1 MEKFRK
7 YFTIKKSVGIWVWLG
22 RVAPLTALLML
33 GIVLIFDFTS
43 WLHYLI
49 MSIGI
54 TFAITAFTWWWWVI
68 YAVKDIFRLLNDANV
83 RFGEVLQELKA
94 IRKEYIKKDDVKR
107 R

>member
-1 MEKFRK
+1 
-7 YFTIKKSVGIWVWLG
+7 
-22 RVAPLTALLML
+22 
-33 GIVLIFDFTS
+33 
-43 WLHYLI
+43 

-94 IRKEYIKKDDVKR
+94 IKKEYIKKDDVKR

>member
-1 MEKFRK
+1 M
-7 YFTIKKSVGIWVWLG
+7 WLG
-22 RVAPLTALLML
+22 RLAPLTALLIL
-33 GIVLIFDFTS
+33 CVVLVFDLNT
-43 WLHYLI
+43 WLHLVL
-49 MSIGI
+49 MTIGI
-54 TFAITAFTWWWWVI
+54 SFAITAFTWWWWVI